1 MKDQETLERFALELS
16 RKYARISEL
25 DAEIAQLKE
34 GEHRNC
40 VHRHE
45 LAALTKQLDEMI
57 LAAGNYDKQAREW
70 EAKANEFCQDA
81 ATREMENYKLLAE
94 IAALRKELKIK
105 GEIK

>member
-1 MKDQETLERFALELS
+1 MERFALEMS
-16 RKYARISEL
+16 VKDARIAEL
-25 DAEIAQLKE
+25 EAELAQLKE

-45 LAALTKQLDEMI
+45 RDA
-57 LAAGNYDKQAREW
+57 W